1 MPPGPAETGG
11 MTTYDAHYPDLAG
24 KVAVVTGGSR
34 GLGAE
39 SARAL
44 ARNGVRVVV
53 SGRDE
58 SAIGVVVN
66 DIRRAGGSAIGHAAD
81 VTDAAALAGL
91 RDAARREFGPADILL
106 AFAAGGR
113 ARPGPIHETSEA
125 DWRSTVDGSLTS
137 TFLTLKTFLPEMAE
151 RGSGSVVTMASLA
164 ARRAA
169 TGAPA
174 AYSAAKAGVI
184 ALTEEAAAQYGR
196 HNVRLNCL
204 APSTVRTE
212 QIERVMPAEFRERVT
227 ALHPLGRL
235 GLPADV
241 AAVTLFLASSA
252 SSWLTGLT
260 VDVDGGRTLV

>member
-1 MPPGPAETGG
+1 

-44 ARNGVRVVV
+44 ARNGALVVV

-58 SAIGVVVN
+58 SAIGAVLD
-66 DIRRAGGSAIGHAAD
+66 DIRRAEGLAIGCPAD
-81 VTDAAALAGL
+81 VTDATALARL
-91 RDAARREFGPADILL
+91 RDVTQREFGPADILL

-113 ARPGPIHETSEA
+113 ARPGPIHTTTEA

-137 TFLTLKTFLPEMAE
+137 TFLTLKTFLPDMAD
-151 RGSGSVVTMASLA
+151 RGSGSVLTMASLA

-174 AYSAAKAGVI
+174 AYIAAKAGVV
-184 ALTEEAAAQYGR
+184 ALTKEAAAQYGPR
-196 HNVRLNCL
+196 NVRINCL
-204 APSTVRTE
+204 SPSTVRTE
-212 QIERVMPAEFRERVT
+212 QIERVMPEEFRERVT
-227 ALHPLGRL
+227 ALHPLRRL